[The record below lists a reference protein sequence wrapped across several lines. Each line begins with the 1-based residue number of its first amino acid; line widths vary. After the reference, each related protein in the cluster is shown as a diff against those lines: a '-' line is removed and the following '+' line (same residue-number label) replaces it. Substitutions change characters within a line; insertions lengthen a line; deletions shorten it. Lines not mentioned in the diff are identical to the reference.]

1 MNGVCLKGYSLTY
14 ELPLNTIT
22 LITFFHLYPII
33 HAKSLSQFPILQ
45 NKILVRADN
54 TFTISV
60 CSWKLFFFKSSHFYL
75 VVDIRKPS
83 HVEAFFNFQDP
94 CKDSKGLLLL
104 IEQKV
109 LELGPQEPMT
119 KATKPKSM
127 AVTKTSLGIAHE

>member
-1 MNGVCLKGYSLTY
+1 MQLETFLKNLS
-14 ELPLNTIT
+14 I
-22 LITFFHLYPII
+22 FF
-33 HAKSLSQFPILQ
+33 
-45 NKILVRADN
+45 
-54 TFTISV
+54 
-60 CSWKLFFFKSSHFYL
+60 L

-109 LELGPQEPMT
+109 LELGPQEPMY

-127 AVTKTSLGIAHE
+127 AVTKMSLGIAHE